1 MSRKIHRFMGGAY
14 DVAVRLEFWLRSD
27 SAGFEDKRDA
37 GLWKRSDVCCV
48 MEGRWKML
56 SILYCSVRS
65 LTRIDVSFW
74 KGSRELWEQRS
85 G

>member
-1 MSRKIHRFMGGAY
+1 MQDGGRGQMCA
-14 DVAVRLEFWLRSD
+14 A
-27 SAGFEDKRDA
+27 
-37 GLWKRSDVCCV
+37 CV

-56 SILYCSVRS
+56 KHFVLEYEEFD
-65 LTRIDVSFW
+65 IDVGFW

>member
-1 MSRKIHRFMGGAY
+1 MKI
-14 DVAVRLEFWLRSD
+14 
-27 SAGFEDKRDA
+27 KRDA
-37 GLWKRSDVCCV
+37 GWWKRTDVCCV

-56 SILYCSVRS
+56 KHFVLEYEEFD
-65 LTRIDVSFW
+65 IDVGVW